1 MKAIGVE
8 DLHHTYLDGTISL
21 KGVSF
26 SVKVNETF
34 SIIGP
39 NGAGKTTLLLAL
51 CGLIPFKGSIKI
63 FNQVLNTRSIK
74 ELRKNIGFVSQDP
87 DDQLFMPNVYDDVAF
102 GPKNLGFPEEEISE
116 IVKEALQA
124 VGLAGFESR
133 SPHHLSFGE
142 KKRVSLATVLSMK
155 PKILLLDEPTSNL
168 DPRSRREFIE
178 LLQRVNC
185 TKIIVGHD
193 LEMIVK
199 TSQRV
204 LLLNE
209 GKKIAEGE
217 TSDILRNKELLEAN
231 GLELPI
237 SPYPRQRPG

>member
-1 MKAIGVE
+1 MKAIEVE

-34 SIIGP
+34 SVIGP

-63 FNQVLNTRSIK
+63 FDQVLNNRSIK
-74 ELRKNIGFVSQDP
+74 EIRKNLGFVSQDP

-116 IVKEALQA
+116 IVKEALQV
-124 VGLAGFESR
+124 VGLAGFETR

-178 LLQRVNC
+178 LLQRVKC

-193 LEMIVK
+193 LDMIVK

-217 TSDILRNKELLEAN
+217 TLDILKNKELLEAN
-231 GLELPI
+231 GLELPG
-237 SPYPRQRPG
+237 SF